1 MIKVLITDRRH
12 ASIDE
17 ERAVLEPLGVK
28 IIDHFCETEEELIE
42 YGKGAIGFLVS
53 YSKITRRVMEAL
65 PDLKIVVKYG
75 VGYDNID
82 TVAAA
87 ELGIYSVN
95 VPDYCIEEVALQA
108 LSLILNGLRF
118 THYFAGQVRN
128 GNWIKDP
135 SIIDLHRPSNMKMGF
150 IGFGRIGQK
159 LAYYM
164 KNIVSSICYYDPLFK
179 AESDYEKCFDIND
192 IFSTCNIVS
201 IHAPLTEKTKGM
213 IGSSELSISKELILI
228 NTSRAAIVDRDALL
242 SALKAKKVYFYGSDV
257 SWEEPIDINISANK
271 ELLSMNQVLI
281 TPHYGW
287 YSLES
292 EREVRRKAAMEI
304 ARFIKGG
311 VPLNV
316 VS

>member
-28 IIDHFCETEEELIE
+28 IIDHFCETEDEIIE
-42 YGKGAIGFLVS
+42 YGKGAVGFLVS
-53 YSKITRRVMEAL
+53 YSKITQRVMKAL

-82 TVAAA
+82 YSAAA
-87 ELGIYSVN
+87 KLGIYVAN

-118 THYFAGQVRN
+118 SHYFAGEVRN

-135 SIIDLHRPSNMKMGF
+135 SIIDLHRASGMKMGF

-159 LAYYM
+159 LAHYM
-164 KNIVSSICYYDPLFK
+164 KSIVSSIFYYDPLIE
-179 AESDYEKCFDIND
+179 AEGDYKKCSDITE

-213 IGSSELSISKELILI
+213 VGSSELAKAKELILV
-228 NTSRAAIVDRDALL
+228 NTSRAAIVDRDSLL
-242 SALKAKKVYFYGSDV
+242 YALKAKQVYFYGSDV
-257 SWEEPIDINISANK
+257 SWEEPIDIDISANK
-271 ELLSMNQVLI
+271 ELLAMNQVLI
-281 TPHYGW
+281 TPHCGW

-304 ARFIKGG
+304 ARVIKEG
-311 VPLNV
+311 PPINV
-316 VS
+316 VN